1 MATQIQNLQK
11 QLVQLRQ
18 EANVQRI
25 PVSQAIEEIL
35 KYTSQHAS
43 DDALVVGLPQSD
55 NPFRDVKGCSIL

>member
-11 QLVQLRQ
+11 QLLQLRQ
-18 EANVQRI
+18 EATVQRI

-35 KYTSQHAS
+35 KYTVQHAG
-43 DDALVVGLPQSD
+43 DDALVVGLAQSD